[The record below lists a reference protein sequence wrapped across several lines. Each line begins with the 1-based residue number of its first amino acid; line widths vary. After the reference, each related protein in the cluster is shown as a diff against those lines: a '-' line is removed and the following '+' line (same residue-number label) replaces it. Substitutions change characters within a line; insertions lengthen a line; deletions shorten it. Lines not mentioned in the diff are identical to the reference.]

1 MKEGHIFHLLLNLN
15 GWICQTFVSRH
26 HPLTPCGGLPHLA
39 RHKKVTKMIDGRRF
53 IAFGAP
59 CHSKYFSFETSTKD
73 VSYKKKVLNYI

>member
-39 RHKKVTKMIDGRRF
+39 RHKKVTKMI
-53 IAFGAP
+53 GAP
-59 CHSKYFSFETSTKD
+59 CHGEYLSFETTK
-73 VSYKKKVLNYI
+73 VVQKTFHTKKC